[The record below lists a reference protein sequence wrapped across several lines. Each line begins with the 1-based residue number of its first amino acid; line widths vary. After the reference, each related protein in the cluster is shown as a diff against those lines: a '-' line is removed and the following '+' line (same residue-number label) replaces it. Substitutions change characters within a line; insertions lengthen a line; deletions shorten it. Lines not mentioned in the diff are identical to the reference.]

1 MGGSPLPQQSSNC
14 HDHYQ
19 NYVDYLNQLLT
30 TWPLE
35 KWFNYVTFST
45 SHFTGFSHGSVS
57 HLKGKKE
64 IAISQGISLLLQKPC
79 SKSYSDAAG
88 LWRMHYPTALSK
100 SEKKVC
106 LSSYIGEAEFYW
118 CCHRLFLSMY
128 YVLRVCL
135 RSQCVAF
142 VTDKAKS
149 IPCPKT
155 SADLYRICTVLISSN
170 SPCKYIV
177 IILHEYEKKSHSSEN
192 FG

>member
-1 MGGSPLPQQSSNC
+1 MWHFLHLISQDFHMDQ
-14 HDHYQ
+14 
-19 NYVDYLNQLLT
+19 YLI
-30 TWPLE
+30 WR
-35 KWFNYVTFST
+35 
-45 SHFTGFSHGSVS
+45 
-57 HLKGKKE
+57 GKKRL
-64 IAISQGISLLLQKPC
+64 SLVRGNLLLQKPC

-88 LWRMHYPTALSK
+88 PGRMHYPTALSK

-142 VTDKAKS
+142 VTDKTKS
-149 IPCPKT
+149 VPCPKT
-155 SADLYRICTVLISSN
+155 SADLYRIFTVLISSN

-177 IILHEYEKKSHSSEN
+177 IILHEYEKKSFKWKLWLSNLEIWLHN
-192 FG
+192 